1 MSHII
6 ALVSQILGIKLSR
19 IGAQVKAAGT
29 ADEDAKCCV
38 CLSRQKDGEI
48 TRRLSCSHLF
58 HGECVD
64 RWLALRGRTCPLCRM
79 SIEGGRLR
87 GGPTNRPP
95 KIWKF
100 GSLLF
105 LHRVFDNCTCIVCRV

>member
-38 CLSRQKDGEI
+38 CLSRLKDGEI

-64 RWLALRGRTCPLCRM
+64 RWLAVRGRTCPLCRM
-79 SIEGGRLR
+79 SIEGGATARRTDEQAAEDLE
-87 GGPTNRPP
+87 
-95 KIWKF
+95 IWF
-100 GSLLF
+100 SSF
-105 LHRVFDNCTCIVCRV
+105 LAPGF